1 MENGI
6 AHLTEILD
14 MIAELVLKEKDTE
27 LKARLRKQSKEVNAG
42 IKKISD
48 IKDRIEGEKKQEL
61 LSQLEKANKSVKES
75 IRDGRKVARSIQ
87 VLAELINTLEN
98 LR

>member
-1 MENGI
+1 METGI
-6 AHLTEILD
+6 AHLNEIFD
-14 MIAELVLKEKDTE
+14 MVSELVLKEKDTE

-42 IKKISD
+42 MRKLSEYKGNLTD
-48 IKDRIEGEKKQEL
+48 AQKEEL
-61 LSQLEKANKSVKES
+61 LSHIEKANKSVKES

-87 VLAELINTLEN
+87 VLNELINTIEN